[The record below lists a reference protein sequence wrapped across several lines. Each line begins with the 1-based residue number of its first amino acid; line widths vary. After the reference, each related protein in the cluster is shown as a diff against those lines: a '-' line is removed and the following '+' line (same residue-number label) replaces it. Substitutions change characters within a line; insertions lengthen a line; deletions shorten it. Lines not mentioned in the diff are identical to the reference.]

1 MAQIAAPLNG
11 VMRTLADV
19 PDPVFSE
26 GIIGPGFAVDPE
38 VGEAVEAVSPIAGIV
53 AKVHPHAF
61 VVVKDG
67 LSVLVHL
74 GIDTVKL
81 NGAGFTVL
89 ANEGDEV
96 AAGQIMVKWDT
107 KAIQAQGIS
116 TICPVIV
123 LDTFDPVETLI
134 NPGETVAA
142 NQVVA
147 SFGAN

>member
-1 MAQIAAPLNG
+1 MTQIAAPLNG

-19 PDPVFSE
+19 PDPVFAE
-26 GIIGPGFAVDPE
+26 GIIGPGFAVEPE
-38 VGEAVEAVSPIAGIV
+38 LGESVEAVSPISGTV

-81 NGAGFTVL
+81 NGEGFTVL
-89 ANEGDEV
+89 ATQGDEV
-96 AAGQIMVKWDT
+96 EVGQVMVKWDT
-107 KAIQAQGIS
+107 QAISAKGIS
-116 TICPVIV
+116 TICPVVI
-123 LDTFDPVETLI
+123 LDTFDPVSPLVEA
-134 NPGETVAA
+134 GETVHA

-147 SFGAN
+147 VYGE